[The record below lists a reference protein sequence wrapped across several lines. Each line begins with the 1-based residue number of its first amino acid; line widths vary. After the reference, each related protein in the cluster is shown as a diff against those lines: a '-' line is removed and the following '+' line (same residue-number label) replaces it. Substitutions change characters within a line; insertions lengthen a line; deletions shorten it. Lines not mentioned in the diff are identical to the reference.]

1 LVSQRVEDN
10 TLGVRGNLN
19 EFALGMIQK
28 YPLGIGDYSS
38 STYIQETYNFSIPL
52 VEGSPLI
59 VHNGF
64 LSAGVLYGIA
74 GMIAFTL
81 FMITTLIH
89 YMKRN
94 ILATNIGL
102 MIFLTLMCFLIINMT
117 NDLSFFGDR
126 INLFIG
132 FLLGSVLSLNP
143 FVRNTDQ
150 VSAQQPNERVLQQTN
165 P

>member
-1 LVSQRVEDN
+1 
-10 TLGVRGNLN
+10 
-19 EFALGMIQK
+19 
-28 YPLGIGDYSS
+28 
-38 STYIQETYNFSIPL
+38 
-52 VEGSPLI
+52 
-59 VHNGF
+59 
-64 LSAGVLYGIA
+64 
-74 GMIAFTL
+74 MIAFTL
-81 FMITTLIH
+81 FVITTLIH

-102 MIFLTLMCFLIINMT
+102 MIVLTLMCFLIINMT

-126 INLFIG
+126 IDLFIG

-143 FVRNTDQ
+143 FIRNTDQ